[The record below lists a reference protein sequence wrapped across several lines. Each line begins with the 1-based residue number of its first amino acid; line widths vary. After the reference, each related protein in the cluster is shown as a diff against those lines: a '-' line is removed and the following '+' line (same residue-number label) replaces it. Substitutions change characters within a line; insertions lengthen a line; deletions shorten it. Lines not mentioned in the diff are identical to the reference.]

1 MRYCLLFLGLILYS
15 ISWGQVLISGTVTDT
30 KKHPLFGASI
40 AIKDSYDGTVSD
52 SSGHF
57 SFHTSE
63 AGKQVLEVT
72 LQGYNSY
79 QKAID
84 LNQPARDLNISIKEL
99 ITDLKAVV
107 ITAGSFEA
115 SDTKRSAV
123 LNSIDVATTAGA
135 NADIVGALKTL
146 PGAQQVGESEGLF
159 VRGGSA
165 AESKIF
171 MDGSLVNNFFY
182 SSIPGIA
189 TRGRFNP
196 FLFKGTVFSSGGYSA
211 QYGQAL
217 SAALILES
225 KDLPDQTEADL
236 NISVIGL
243 GGGIQKLA
251 KNKKAS
257 WGVTYNYTNLGLA
270 FAVIRQKQDYFKKP
284 EYHVADANFRI
295 KTKTGGF
302 IKYYGYLS
310 WNRLG
315 FRIADIDSAS
325 LKDVFKLENLNTFQN
340 LTWKDRLGSGWRI
353 QTALSFSTNKDDI
366 ANELR
371 DETDNKLIIT
381 NPMAY
386 ALKNFNVHNRDKYA
400 QVRAVLEKKLKAL
413 NKLRV
418 GAEYLYS
425 EENTRY
431 DDFQGTSFLQSVKD
445 NFFAA
450 FAESDLYITNDI
462 AARVGLRTEHTAI
475 LDKWNLAP
483 RFSVSYKLKNSGQFS
498 FAWGIFY
505 QNPER
510 KYLPTTVTNLQ
521 FARATH
527 YILQYQKISTEQIFR
542 VEAFYKKY
550 QDLYKTDANPFTG
563 QENVVNNN
571 GYGYARGVELFWRD
585 KKSVKNLDYWISY
598 SFLDTKRDYLNYPI
612 EMQPNFA
619 AKHTA
624 SLVLKKFV
632 LKWKTGFNASYSF
645 ASGRPYFNIK
655 YDAFAGKYR
664 IYDIG
669 KTINYN
675 SLGFSM
681 NYLPHLGNKK
691 AKMFSVLVLTVNNV
705 LGQKQVFGYNYASLN
720 DHKIPIT
727 PTSKRFVFI
736 GWFLNFG
743 IDRTEDAINNNL

>member
-1 MRYCLLFLGLILYS
+1 MRFWLLIFFLVS
-15 ISWGQVLISGTVTDT
+15 PAFSWCQVRISGKVTDT
-30 KKHPLFGASI
+30 RKNPLYGVSI
-40 AIKDSYDGTVSD
+40 AIKDSYDGTITD
-52 SSGHF
+52 SAGNF
-57 SFHTSE
+57 SFSSSE
-63 AGKQVLEVT
+63 TGNQVLVAS
-72 LQGYNSY
+72 LQGYATF
-79 QKAID
+79 QKTIS
-84 LNQPARDLNISIKEL
+84 LSPPVQPLDILLKEL
-99 ITDLKAVV
+99 ITELKAVT

-225 KDLPDQTEADL
+225 KDLPDQTEANL
-236 NISVIGL
+236 SVSVIGL

-251 KNKKAS
+251 KNKRAS
-257 WGVTYNYTNLGLA
+257 WGLTYNYTNLGLA
-270 FAVIRQKQDYFKKP
+270 FAVIKQKQDYFKKP
-284 EYHVADANFRI
+284 EYHEADANFRI

-302 IKYYGYLS
+302 VKYYGYLS

-315 FRIADIDSAS
+315 FRTADIDSFA

-340 LTWKDRLGSGWRI
+340 LTWKDKLGGGWRF
-353 QTALSFSTNKDDI
+353 QTGLSFSTNKDDI
-366 ANELR
+366 GNELN
-371 DETDNKLIIT
+371 DEDGQKLIIT
-381 NPMAY
+381 NPIVY

-400 QVRAVLEKKLKAL
+400 QARAVVEKKLFAL
-413 NKLRV
+413 NKLRI
-418 GAEYLYS
+418 GSEYLYS
-425 EENTRY
+425 EETTNY
-431 DDFQGTSFLQSVKD
+431 VDFQGALFQQTVKD

-450 FAESDLYITNDI
+450 FSESDLYITNNI
-462 AARVGLRTEHTAI
+462 AARVGVRAEHTAI
-475 LDKWNLAP
+475 LDRWNLAP
-483 RFSVSYKLKNSGQFS
+483 RVSVSYKLNNSGQFS

-510 KYLPTTVTNLQ
+510 KYLPAAVPNLH
-521 FARATH
+521 FSKAIH
-527 YILQYQKISTEQIFR
+527 YILQYQKMSPERVFR
-542 VEAFYKKY
+542 AEAFYKQY
-550 QDLYKTDANPFTG
+550 SDLYKTSPNLVTG
-563 QENVVNNN
+563 QECVSKNN
-571 GYGYARGVELFWRD
+571 GYGYARGIEFFWRD

-598 SFLDTKRDYLNYPI
+598 SFLDTKRDYLNYPV

-632 LKWKTGFNASYSF
+632 IKWKTGFNASYSF
-645 ASGRPYFNIK
+645 ASGRPYFNIQYDPVADK
-655 YDAFAGKYR
+655 YNLRDKGR
-664 IYDIG
+664 
-669 KTINYN
+669 TINYN
-675 SLGFSM
+675 ALGFSM
-681 NYLPHLGNKK
+681 NYLPHLGKK
-691 AKMFSVLVLTVNNV
+691 NAKMFSVLVLTVNNV

-720 DHKIPIT
+720 DHKVPIT

-736 GWFLNFG
+736 GWFMNFG